1 MDVRHSPDLPIGSRM
16 RAVVRWLSECIQMTV
31 FLLTLTKSWAMTSAG
46 GDRMIVNMCTRSAG
60 GIGWYPPSFDNRPR
74 TLILGEKTIM
84 RTGLDDS
91 DQWTLGKDLS
101 PLRFVRDDPVPHGDL
116 HPPVDP
122 DVVVDDAICLLLC
135 NGGEHATTWS
145 KRGGITERVRVVSV
159 ASSRVLLVRRSS
171 EHLITGQ
178 QHLPFRVQPKTSI
191 QLEFVCPF
199 RSRSTRESKSRSTVL
214 SRKGCIKEGV
224 GERRKRH
231 VSRLYGAKGKRVA
244 REPALLATVLSS
256 ICWWPPFSQIWQST
270 SNAVGDRFEQ
280 HLS

>member
-1 MDVRHSPDLPIGSRM
+1 
-16 RAVVRWLSECIQMTV
+16 
-31 FLLTLTKSWAMTSAG
+31 
-46 GDRMIVNMCTRSAG
+46 MIVNMCTRSAG

-91 DQWTLGKDLS
+91 DQWTVGKDLS

-135 NGGEHATTWS
+135 NGGDHATTWS

-178 QHLPFRVQPKTSI
+178 QQIPFSPAEDIDTARV
-191 QLEFVCPF
+191 
-199 RSRSTRESKSRSTVL
+199 RL
-214 SRKGCIKEGV
+214 SV
-224 GERRKRH
+224 Q
-231 VSRLYGAKGKRVA
+231 VSVHKGKQV
-244 REPALLATVLSS
+244 E
-256 ICWWPPFSQIWQST
+256 I
-270 SNAVGDRFEQ
+270 DRIVEEGMHQ
-280 HLS
+280 RGSG